1 MNQIEKS
8 PIHQTLD
15 QERAKAAWEMAT
27 KAKAK
32 MQKDDFDK
40 YKALV
45 KRFPALVNHN
55 GLGQTVAFLE
65 AKKKDS
71 NAEGKLLEQLNEW
84 LVKNNRH
91 EELNCYKPPYKS
103 QGTSLSQCIMQRN
116 SSDYILATREALA
129 FLDYLRRFADSLSK
143 ESQ

>member
-1 MNQIEKS
+1 
-8 PIHQTLD
+8 
-15 QERAKAAWEMAT
+15 
-27 KAKAK
+27 
-32 MQKDDFDK
+32 
-40 YKALV
+40 
-45 KRFPALVNHN
+45 
-55 GLGQTVAFLE
+55 
-65 AKKKDS
+65 KDS

-84 LVKNNRH
+84 LVENKLH
-91 EELNCYKPPYKS
+91 EELNCYQPPYKS